1 MLVVKRSSGVGGFNL
16 EGSDSSS
23 VRQDSHTA
31 VLGAQSCTGG
41 TTVCFG
47 WIQDC
52 TMEDEEGRESRRNRE
67 YMDFL

>member
-1 MLVVKRSSGVGGFNL
+1 MLVVKRSSSAAGFSL
-16 EGSDSSS
+16 EGS
-23 VRQDSHTA
+23 DSHTA

-52 TMEDEEGRESRRNRE
+52 TMEDEEGRESRRNTER
-67 YMDFL
+67 MDFL